1 MWWLGWIHEEKHNKY
16 LIKSK
21 MAPIF
26 HKLSDG
32 SICAQYKCKVFYGL
46 IDKLMDEIEGNYSP
60 SGYIQSISH
69 QGLGKDVD
77 LKNVTFF
84 LNWSYL
90 DDNDKKTM

>member
-1 MWWLGWIHEEKHNKY
+1 
-16 LIKSK
+16 

-32 SICAQYKCKVFYGL
+32 SICAQYKCKVFSGL

-69 QGLGKDVD
+69 QGLGK
-77 LKNVTFF
+77 NVKFFF
-84 LNWSYL
+84 LTGL
-90 DDNDKKTM
+90 ILMTMIRKQCKQCIEVG